1 MKTAKNLLKEIDTF
15 LFEQQSYK
23 IVDKLNVNQTKE
35 ELNHLVEELDV
46 LSYKLE
52 PFMEYLDKNKDK
64 LLSLATYTEG
74 DPVVVG
80 DDYAPLAKQ
89 HGKVVSKGETLGTI
103 KVKFEDGEYDVPAHH
118 ISRRDAVATESK
130 QCEKED
136 KTGEYDDMMKKLT
149 ESKYLALLE
158 DDSLVKVIAE
168 NVDTLYEDI
177 SKKFKQPVLVA
188 FKEQFDEGHSG
199 LIETAMSSKQKE
211 KRERIVFG
219 LKKNKEEL
227 KKKYGDRWESVMYA
241 IATKKA
247 MEESKGEVIFKQ
259 KANGNTIEIIK
270 DGEYFAVE
278 ILDKSGSVVDKKE
291 FSSIKEAERFVQSHM

>member
-1 MKTAKNLLKEIDTF
+1 MKTAKTLLKEIDTF
-15 LFEQQSYK
+15 SFQQQSFK
-23 IVDKLNVNQTKE
+23 IVNELSESQTHD
-35 ELNHLVEELDV
+35 ELKNLIEQLDIP
-46 LSYKLE
+46 SYKLE
-52 PFMEYLDKNKDK
+52 QFMEYLDKNKDK

-89 HGKVVSKGETLGTI
+89 HGKVVSKGEVNGTV
-103 KVKFEDGEYDVPAHH
+103 KVKFEDGEYDIPVHH

-130 QCEKED
+130 SCENED
-136 KTGEYDDMMKKLT
+136 KIGEYDDLMKKLT

-158 DDSLVKVIAE
+158 DDSLVKVIVE

-177 SKKFKQPVLVA
+177 SKKFKQHVLVA
-188 FKEQFDEGHSG
+188 FKEQLDESYNE
-199 LIETAMSSKQKE
+199 LTEKVMSTKQKE

-219 LKKNKEEL
+219 LKKNKDEL
-227 KKKYGDRWESVMYA
+227 MKKYGDRWESVMYA

-259 KANGNTIEIIK
+259 KSNGNTVEIIK

-278 ILDKSGSVVDKKE
+278 IIDSNNQVVDKKE
-291 FSSIKEAERFVQSHM
+291 FSSVKEAERFAQSHM